1 MWHTVPRFFCVS
13 WFPWE
18 LEGETENDSMGK
30 YVICD
35 TATHNHGKTQTL
47 LKVIDRLK
55 LITDYEGIEETQIN
69 EEDKYASFQINN
81 NIIVVETLG
90 DPVPD
95 FNEYL
100 MRAVEIEAKVIVCAS
115 RASGY
120 SFMDVYNLRDY
131 EYEVIRFSNFYS
143 QTDNLPC
150 KPFLIDDMAQAVVQ
164 LALKLLAL

>member
-1 MWHTVPRFFCVS
+1 
-13 WFPWE
+13 
-18 LEGETENDSMGK
+18 MGK

-35 TATHNHGKTQTL
+35 TATPNHGKTQTL

-81 NIIVVETLG
+81 KRIVVNTLG

-95 FNEYL
+95 FNKYL
-100 MRAVEIEAKVIVCAS
+100 MKAVDENANVIICAS
-115 RASGY
+115 RESGNTIEIVN
-120 SFMDVYNLRDY
+120 SLEGF
-131 EYEVIRFSNFYS
+131 EYEIIRFSNFYS
-143 QTDNLPC
+143 LTDNLSC
-150 KPFLIDDMAQAVVQ
+150 KPFLLDDMAQAVIQ

>member
-1 MWHTVPRFFCVS
+1 M
-13 WFPWE
+13 
-18 LEGETENDSMGK
+18 NSMSK
-30 YVICD
+30 YVLCD
-35 TATHNHGKTQTL
+35 TATSDCGKTQTL
-47 LKVIDRLK
+47 LKVIERLQ
-55 LITDYEGIEETQIN
+55 LIADHEEIQIN
-69 EEDKYASFQINN
+69 EVDKFAIFQINN

-90 DPVPD
+90 DPAPD